1 MTAPLWTAKEAALA
15 TNGQAQGDWEAQGVS
30 IDSRAVAAG
39 DLFIALKGPSFD
51 GHDFVAD
58 ALGKGAAAAM
68 VAKLP
73 EGLAADA
80 PLLRV
85 GDTLEALTALGQAAR
100 TRGQARFIGVTG
112 SVGKTG
118 TKEALKACL
127 AAQGPTA
134 ASVASFNNHW
144 GVPLSLARM
153 APDSAYGVFEVG
165 MNHAGEISAL
175 TAILRP
181 HVAIITTIA
190 PVHLEFF
197 DSVEGIADAKA
208 EIFESMGAD
217 GTAVLNRDNA
227 FYDHLAGKAR
237 AAGVG
242 RIVGFGT
249 AAGADLRLESC
260 DLGELSSRVRAEVFG
275 RHVDYELGLPG
286 EHSVMNS
293 LAVLGAIEAAGADLD
308 RAMLELAKLAPL
320 KGRGAREK
328 VALPGGGQF
337 ELIDDSYNANP
348 SSLRAAVR
356 GARRQ
361 PAGRRRPPHRGPGRH
376 AGARRR
382 GRADARRPGG
392 ADQGGRRR
400 SGLLLRVLDGG
411 PGRGVAARP
420 VRRPRLGLAVPR
432 PRGPV
437 GPRPRRRRP
446 GQGFARQPHGG
457 GGRGPQRYWWHSPR
471 SDPRQVRPDPG
482 CCSTF

>member
-1 MTAPLWTAKEAALA
+1 MTATLWTAQEAALA
-15 TNGQAQGDWEAQGVS
+15 TGGRTQGDWEAKGVS

-68 VAKLP
+68 VSKLP
-73 EGLAADA
+73 GGLPADA
-80 PLLRV
+80 PLLQV

-100 TRGQARFIGVTG
+100 TRSQARFIGVTG

-127 AAQGPTA
+127 TAQGPTA

-197 DSVEGIADAKA
+197 DSIVGIADAKA

-242 RIVGFGT
+242 RIIGFGS
-249 AAGADLRLESC
+249 APGAELRLEAC
-260 DLGELSSRVRAEVFG
+260 ELGEHASKVKAEIFG
-275 RHVDYELGLPG
+275 RRVDYSLGLPG
-286 EHSVMNS
+286 QHSVMNS
-293 LAVLGAIEAAGADLD
+293 LAVLGAVEAAGADLD
-308 RAMLELAKLAPL
+308 KALLELAKLAPL
-320 KGRGAREK
+320 KGRGAREEI
-328 VALPGGGQF
+328 ALPGGGRF
-337 ELIDDSYNANP
+337 ALIDDSYNANP
-348 SSLRAAVR
+348 SSLRAALAVL
-356 GARRQ
+356 GASQ
-361 PAGRRRPPHRGPGRH
+361 PGS
-376 AGARRR
+376 
-382 GRADARRPGG
+382 
-392 ADQGGRRR
+392 GGRRIA
-400 SGLLLRVLDGG
+400 VLGDMLELGDEAERLHAGMAAPIAEAGVDLVFSCGSLMAALAEALPPAQRGGHASDSQALAPEVVAALG
-411 PGRGVAARP
+411 PGDVVLVKGS
-420 VRRPRLGLAVPR
+420 LGSRMALVVEALK
-432 PRGPV
+432 GI
-437 GPRPRRRRP
+437 
-446 GQGFARQPHGG
+446 GG
-457 GGRGPQRYWWHSPR
+457 AP
-471 SDPRQVRPDPG
+471 PDATKG
-482 CCSTF
+482 K

>member
-1 MTAPLWTAKEAALA
+1 MTVTLWTAEEAARA
-15 TNGQAQGDWEAQGVS
+15 TGGRTQGDWEAKGVS

-68 VAKLP
+68 ISKTPENLP
-73 EGLAADA
+73 ADA
-80 PLLRV
+80 PLLLV
-85 GDTLEALTALGQAAR
+85 GDTLEGLTALGQAAR
-100 TRGQARFIGVTG
+100 TRSQARFIGVTG

-118 TKEALKACL
+118 TKEALKTCL

-153 APDSAYGVFEVG
+153 APGSAYGVFEVG

-181 HVAIITTIA
+181 QVAIITTIE

-242 RIVGFGT
+242 RVVGFGT
-249 AAGADLRLESC
+249 AAGAELRLESC
-260 DLGELSSRVRAEVFG
+260 DLGERSSQVRAEIFG
-275 RHVDYELGLPG
+275 RRVDYSLSLPG
-286 EHSVMNS
+286 QHSVMNS
-293 LAVLGAIEAAGADLD
+293 LAVLGAVEAAGADLD
-308 RAMLELAKLAPL
+308 RALLERATLAPL
-320 KGRGAREK
+320 TGRGAREEI
-328 VALPGGGQF
+328 ALPGGGHF
-337 ELIDDSYNANP
+337 GLIDDCYNANP
-348 SSLRAAVR
+348 SSLRAAVAVL
-356 GARRQ
+356 G
-361 PAGRRRPPHRGPGRH
+361 GS
-376 AGARRR
+376 
-382 GRADARRPGG
+382 RPG
-392 ADQGGRRR
+392 DGGRRIAVLGDMLELGADGER
-400 SGLLLRVLDGG
+400 LHAGLATPIADAGIDLVFTCGSLMAALAEALPPALRGGHASDSQALAPEVAAALG
-411 PGRGVAARP
+411 PGDVVLVKGS
-420 VRRPRLGLAVPR
+420 LGSRMAVVVEALK
-432 PRGPV
+432 GI
-437 GPRPRRRRP
+437 
-446 GQGFARQPHGG
+446 GG
-457 GGRGPQRYWWHSPR
+457 APPEATKGK
-471 SDPRQVRPDPG
+471 
-482 CCSTF
+482 

>member
-1 MTAPLWTAKEAALA
+1 MTVTLWTAEEAARA
-15 TNGQAQGDWEAQGVS
+15 TGGRTQGDWEAKGVS

-68 VAKLP
+68 ISKTPENLP
-73 EGLAADA
+73 ADA
-80 PLLRV
+80 PLLLV
-85 GDTLEALTALGQAAR
+85 GDTLEGLTALGQAAR
-100 TRGQARFIGVTG
+100 TRSQARFIGVTG

-153 APDSAYGVFEVG
+153 APGSAYGVFEVG

-181 HVAIITTIA
+181 QVAIITTIE

-242 RIVGFGT
+242 RVIGFGT
-249 AAGADLRLESC
+249 AAGAELRLESC
-260 DLGELSSRVRAEVFG
+260 DLGERSSQVRAEIFG
-275 RHVDYELGLPG
+275 RRVDYSLSLPG
-286 EHSVMNS
+286 QHSVMNS
-293 LAVLGAIEAAGADLD
+293 LAVLGAVEAAGADLD
-308 RAMLELAKLAPL
+308 RALLELAKLAPL
-320 KGRGAREK
+320 KGRGAREEI
-328 VALPGGGQF
+328 ALPGGGHF
-337 ELIDDSYNANP
+337 GLIDDSYNANP
-348 SSLRAAVR
+348 SSLRAAVAVL
-356 GARRQ
+356 G
-361 PAGRRRPPHRGPGRH
+361 GS
-376 AGARRR
+376 
-382 GRADARRPGG
+382 RPG
-392 ADQGGRRR
+392 DGGRRIAVLGDMLELGADGER
-400 SGLLLRVLDGG
+400 LHAGLATPIADAGIDLVFTCGSLMAALAEALPPALRGGHASDSQALAPQVAAALG
-411 PGRGVAARP
+411 PGDVVLVKGS
-420 VRRPRLGLAVPR
+420 LGSRMAVVVEALK
-432 PRGPV
+432 GI
-437 GPRPRRRRP
+437 
-446 GQGFARQPHGG
+446 GG
-457 GGRGPQRYWWHSPR
+457 APPEATKGK
-471 SDPRQVRPDPG
+471 
-482 CCSTF
+482 

>member
-1 MTAPLWTAKEAALA
+1 MTATLWTAQEAALA
-15 TNGQAQGDWEAQGVS
+15 TGGRTQGDWEAKGVS

-68 VAKLP
+68 VSKLP
-73 EGLAADA
+73 GGLPAGT
-80 PLLRV
+80 PLLQV

-100 TRGQARFIGVTG
+100 TRSQARFTGVTG

-127 AAQGPTA
+127 AAQGATA

-249 AAGADLRLESC
+249 AAGAELRLEAC
-260 DLGELSSRVRAEVFG
+260 ELGERSSQVRAEIFG
-275 RHVDYELGLPG
+275 RRVDYSLGLPG
-286 EHSVMNS
+286 QHSVMNS
-293 LAVLGAIEAAGADLD
+293 LAVLGAVEAAGADLD
-308 RAMLELAKLAPL
+308 KALLELAKLAPL
-320 KGRGAREK
+320 KGRGAREEL
-328 VALPGGGQF
+328 ALPGGGHF

-348 SSLRAAVR
+348 SSLRAAIAVL
-356 GARRQ
+356 GASQ
-361 PAGRRRPPHRGPGRH
+361 PGS
-376 AGARRR
+376 
-382 GRADARRPGG
+382 
-392 ADQGGRRR
+392 GGRRIA
-400 SGLLLRVLDGG
+400 VLGDMLELGDEAERLHAGMAAPIAEAGVDLVFSCGSLMAALAEALPPAQRGGHASDSQALAPEVVAALG
-411 PGRGVAARP
+411 PGDVVLVKGS
-420 VRRPRLGLAVPR
+420 LGSRMALVVEALK
-432 PRGPV
+432 GI
-437 GPRPRRRRP
+437 
-446 GQGFARQPHGG
+446 GG
-457 GGRGPQRYWWHSPR
+457 AP
-471 SDPRQVRPDPG
+471 PDATKG
-482 CCSTF
+482 K

>member
-1 MTAPLWTAKEAALA
+1 MTVTLWTAKEAALA
-15 TNGQAQGDWEAQGVS
+15 TGGRAQGDWEAKGVS
-30 IDSRAVAAG
+30 IDSRAIAAG

-51 GHDFVAD
+51 GHDFVLD
-58 ALGKGAAAAM
+58 ALGKGAAAVM
-68 VAKLP
+68 VSKLP
-73 EGLAADA
+73 ADLPAGA
-80 PLLRV
+80 PLLQV

-100 TRGQARFIGVTG
+100 TRSQARFIGVTG

-175 TAILRP
+175 TAVLRP

-249 AAGADLRLESC
+249 AAGAELRLESC
-260 DLGELSSRVRAEVFG
+260 DLGERSSRVRAEVFG
-275 RHVDYELGLPG
+275 RRIEYELGLPG

-293 LAVLGAIEAAGADLD
+293 LAVLGAVEAAGADLD
-308 RAMLELAKLAPL
+308 KALLELAKLAPL
-320 KGRGAREK
+320 KGRGAREEI
-328 VALPGGGQF
+328 ALPGGGRF

-348 SSLRAAVR
+348 SSLRAAVAVL
-356 GARRQ
+356 GSS
-361 PAGRRRPPHRGPGRH
+361 
-376 AGARRR
+376 
-382 GRADARRPGG
+382 RPGN
-392 ADQGGRRR
+392 GGRRIAVLGDMLELGAEGER
-400 SGLLLRVLDGG
+400 LHAGLAQPIEDAGIDLVFCCGSLMAALAEALPPALRGGHASDSQSLAPEVVAALG
-411 PGRGVAARP
+411 PGDVVLVKGS
-420 VRRPRLGLAVPR
+420 LGSRMAVVVEALK
-432 PRGPV
+432 GI
-437 GPRPRRRRP
+437 
-446 GQGFARQPHGG
+446 GG
-457 GGRGPQRYWWHSPR
+457 AP
-471 SDPRQVRPDPG
+471 PDATKG
-482 CCSTF
+482 K

>member
-1 MTAPLWTAKEAALA
+1 MTVTLWTAKEAALA
-15 TNGQAQGDWEAQGVS
+15 TGGRAQGDWEAKGVS
-30 IDSRAVAAG
+30 IDSRAIAAG

-51 GHDFVAD
+51 GHDFVLD
-58 ALGKGAAAAM
+58 ALGKGAAAVM
-68 VAKLP
+68 VSKLP
-73 EGLAADA
+73 ADLPAGA
-80 PLLRV
+80 PLLQV

-100 TRGQARFIGVTG
+100 TRSQARFIGVTG

-175 TAILRP
+175 TAVLRP

-249 AAGADLRLESC
+249 AAGAELRLESC
-260 DLGELSSRVRAEVFG
+260 ELGERSSRVRAEVFG
-275 RHVDYELGLPG
+275 RRIEYELGLPG

-293 LAVLGAIEAAGADLD
+293 LAVLGAVEAAGADLD
-308 RAMLELAKLAPL
+308 KALLELAKLSPL
-320 KGRGAREK
+320 KGRGAREEI
-328 VALPGGGQF
+328 ALPGGGRF

-348 SSLRAAVR
+348 SSLRAAVAVL
-356 GARRQ
+356 GSS
-361 PAGRRRPPHRGPGRH
+361 
-376 AGARRR
+376 
-382 GRADARRPGG
+382 RPGN
-392 ADQGGRRR
+392 GGRRIAVLGDMLELGAEGER
-400 SGLLLRVLDGG
+400 LHAGLAQPIEDAGIDLVFSCGSLMAALAEALPPALRGGHASDSQSLAPEVVAALG
-411 PGRGVAARP
+411 PGDVVLVKGS
-420 VRRPRLGLAVPR
+420 LGSRMAVVVEALK
-432 PRGPV
+432 GI
-437 GPRPRRRRP
+437 
-446 GQGFARQPHGG
+446 GG
-457 GGRGPQRYWWHSPR
+457 AP
-471 SDPRQVRPDPG
+471 PDATKG
-482 CCSTF
+482 K